1 LVVEYKQHH
10 EMKGTETN
18 TMLRKVVLLAALLP
32 CFAASSA
39 GAPITP
45 TKPIILF
52 NGKNLEGFYTWIVN
66 HQYQDPARVVAVVDR
81 IDGAPAIRVSGE
93 EWGGFATAQ
102 EYSDYRLI
110 VEFRWGSLTWGDRMS
125 RSRDSGILVH
135 CQGKDGNTGKDFNGP
150 WMRSIEAQLIE
161 GGVADF
167 ILVSGFEEDGTRI
180 SPSAKSTVRQDRD
193 GEWVFDPRG
202 QIREFTSG
210 RINWFARD
218 PDWQDVL
225 GVRGIADVE
234 NPWGQWNRVE
244 VICRGNEITN
254 FVNGTRVNHLS
265 DSTFTGGKIMFQSEG
280 AEVYFR
286 RIEIHPLDQGQP

>member
-1 LVVEYKQHH
+1 MVEYRQHH
-10 EMKGTETN
+10 ETKGMKTS
-18 TMLRKVVLLAALLP
+18 TMLRKVLFLAALLP
-32 CFAASSA
+32 SFAVPSQ

-45 TKPIILF
+45 TEPVVLF

-66 HQYQDPARVVAVVDR
+66 HQYQDPARVVTVVDR

-110 VEFRWGSLTWGDRMS
+110 VEFRWGSLTWGDRSS

-180 SPSAKSTVRQDRD
+180 SPSAKSTVSQDRD

-244 VICRGNEITN
+244 VICRGNQITN

-286 RIEIHPLDQGQP
+286 RIEIHPLDEGQP